1 MSLVVNHISSLGQ
14 EILGF
19 KHNFFQKTLDFVFGI
34 CYNCD
39 NMKEKMKT
47 AEEENQENTK
57 PCRVDGKT
65 PCVQYPEE
73 ECDCDPCDD
82 CEIAIIYKRMKE

>member
-1 MSLVVNHISSLGQ
+1 
-14 EILGF
+14 
-19 KHNFFQKTLDFVFGI
+19 
-34 CYNCD
+34 
-39 NMKEKMKT
+39 MKT

-73 ECDCDPCDD
+73 ECGCDPCDD